1 MAPSVPSELAFSS
14 AGITINKRWK
24 RWNQLKGD
32 IVEVSIY
39 ESHEMQHCQTQPLGV
54 FPWMHYTIDLVH
66 RNSGGLPAS
75 KNYKII
81 IILYLVYQLI
91 FFLSIFKVP
100 SHWIFVWI
108 FVWGNLQLTLCTGL
122 GLQDSINKKN

>member
-39 ESHEMQHCQTQPLGV
+39 ESHEMQHCQTQPLRAIV
-54 FPWMHYTIDLVH
+54 
-66 RNSGGLPAS
+66 
-75 KNYKII
+75 
-81 IILYLVYQLI
+81 
-91 FFLSIFKVP
+91 
-100 SHWIFVWI
+100 
-108 FVWGNLQLTLCTGL
+108 
-122 GLQDSINKKN
+122 